1 MLNDT
6 TRKELDQIS
15 EAVEKKI
22 NDRFD
27 QIEID
32 SKKSNFN
39 QNQTQRQ
46 TLHNFIQKGLNAN
59 KGNAQKFE
67 FKAGELFTS
76 EATGSIVAPQYAPG
90 IHAAPFESDLR
101 SFLPQSRTDSN
112 TVVVNTS
119 VLTNNADTVA
129 EGATKPTSTNALT
142 ATSYTVGKYAH
153 TFSVSSEFLSDVTGA
168 SQFISNQITGGLIE
182 KINDN
187 IITQIL
193 ANDTAFSAGAFALGI
208 ESANEFDVLMVA
220 INQLRLGNYNPDTI
234 FLNPNDFVKMSLLKD
249 TTNTYLRGT
258 TGTSLQDNIQ
268 GVRILQSAAITSGD
282 YHVMDSNRFG
292 AWYTKE
298 NLRVEI
304 GESGTDFIEN
314 QKTVL
319 CESRGV
325 LAVMDSGAAVTGDFT
340 TDKAALETA

>member
-6 TRKELDQIS
+6 TKEALDKIS
-15 EAVEKKI
+15 EAVDQKI
-22 NDRFD
+22 NSRFD
-27 QIEID
+27 EIEI
-32 SKKSNFN
+32 SAKKSSLFK
-39 QNQTQRQ
+39 TQKQ
-46 TLHNFIQKGLNAN
+46 TLQGFIKKGLNAN

-67 FKAGELFTS
+67 MKAGELFVS
-76 EATGSIVAPQYAPG
+76 EATGSIVAPQYVPG
-90 IHAAPFESDLR
+90 IKAAPFESDLR
-101 SFLPQSRTDSN
+101 SFLPQSSTDSN
-112 TVVVNTS
+112 TVVVNS
-119 VLTNNADTVA
+119 AVLTNNAAAVA

-142 ATSYTVGKYAH
+142 ATSYSVGKYAH
-153 TFSVSSEFLSDVTGA
+153 TFSVSTEFLDDVQGA
-168 SQFISNQITGGLIE
+168 SQFITNQITGGLIE
-182 KINDN
+182 KVNDN

-193 ANDTAFSAGAFALGI
+193 ANDTAFSAGAFANAI

-234 FLNPNDFVKMSLLKD
+234 LLNPNDFVKMSLLKD

-258 TGTSLQDNIQ
+258 TGTSLQENVQ
-268 GVRILQSAAITSGD
+268 GVRIIQSAAITSGD
-282 YHVMDSNRFG
+282 YHVMDTNRFG

-298 NLRVEI
+298 SLRVEI
-304 GESGTDFIEN
+304 GESGNDFIEN

>member
-6 TRKELDQIS
+6 TKEALDKIS
-15 EAVEKKI
+15 EAVDQKI
-22 NDRFD
+22 NSRFD
-27 QIEID
+27 EIEI
-32 SKKSNFN
+32 SAKKSSLFK
-39 QNQTQRQ
+39 TQKQ
-46 TLHNFIQKGLNAN
+46 TLQGFIKKGLNAN

-67 FKAGELFTS
+67 MKAGELFVS
-76 EATGSIVAPQYAPG
+76 EATGSIVAPQYVPG
-90 IHAAPFESDLR
+90 IKAAPFESDLR
-101 SFLPQSRTDSN
+101 SFLPQSSTDSN
-112 TVVVNTS
+112 TVVVNTA
-119 VLTNNADTVA
+119 VLTNNADAVA

-153 TFSVSSEFLSDVTGA
+153 TFSVSTEFLDDVQGA
-168 SQFISNQITGGLIE
+168 SQFITNQITGGLIE
-182 KINDN
+182 KVNDN

-193 ANDTAFSAGAFALGI
+193 ANDTAFSAGAFANAI

-234 FLNPNDFVKMSLLKD
+234 LLNPNDFVKMSLLKD

-258 TGTSLQDNIQ
+258 TGTSLQENVQ
-268 GVRILQSAAITSGD
+268 GVRIIQSAAITSGD
-282 YHVMDSNRFG
+282 YHVMDTNRFG

-298 NLRVEI
+298 SLRVEI